1 VEEKEKKRKKEKKK
15 NREEVNNVNIGQVY
29 LLVPKELNGFRNLK
43 KKKIRKKCRRLHQL
57 YQLKHLWDH

>member
-1 VEEKEKKRKKEKKK
+1 MEEKEKKRKKEKKK

-43 KKKIRKKCRRLHQL
+43 KKKKSERSADDFINCIS
-57 YQLKHLWDH
+57 

>member
-1 VEEKEKKRKKEKKK
+1 MWKKKKRKEKKKKK

-43 KKKIRKKCRRLHQL
+43 KKKKSERSADDFINCIS
-57 YQLKHLWDH
+57 